1 MKALIIDDEKHVRDA
16 IRLLVD
22 WGRYGITSIH
32 EAKDGQEGIA
42 LIQEHQPELIFTDMM
57 MPNTDGAAVMEWSAK
72 HAPASKL
79 IVISGH
85 DDFRLVRNAVTFGSI
100 DYILKPIEPAQLN
113 EAILRATEELRK
125 EEQERSRSRSLAME
139 LNRLKPMYV
148 EQYFCSVLNE
158 PGTPAAMP
166 AELQRE
172 LGLDEPLRRLRAAL
186 VSLELSSPA
195 VREKFAASGPDLMF
209 FALTNIVNEVLSSRA
224 SGYAFRNWGKEQEL
238 VLVLWG
244 EGESAPGPIL
254 EAVNAALR
262 DTLRT
267 RFVFGLSEAA
277 SFPQGA
283 GGAYEQ
289 AKLAL
294 LRRNVLGPSSDYV
307 LYEEAAVK
315 RGAPLLSFHEY
326 EEQIRFAVQG
336 GSKDHI
342 QRALGAW
349 FEHIEKSGFIS
360 FEQLTLWQGHF
371 ELTKTLWEQRDGD
384 GGDGGD
390 AGNVAPAGEEL
401 TQQPLR
407 IPVTAE
413 GRFDYPAW
421 KEAVYQQ
428 VKVVSDRILSKD
440 KERGIIREIAKFL
453 EQRAHED
460 ITLQDVANHFYLSRE
475 YISRKFKQEM
485 NENVSDYIAGI
496 RMNRAKELLG
506 NRALKISQVAEQV
519 GFQDE
524 KYFSKVFKKWTGCTP
539 NDYRKGHY
547 GE

>member
-22 WGRYGITSIH
+22 WSKYGITSIH

-42 LIQEHQPELIFTDMM
+42 LIGEHKPELIFTDMM
-57 MPNTDGAAVMEWSAK
+57 MPNTDGAGVMEWAAK

-85 DDFRLVRNAVTFGSI
+85 DDYRLVRNAITFGSI

-113 EAILRATEELRK
+113 EAIAKATEELRK
-125 EEQERSRSRSLAME
+125 EEQERSRSRSIAME
-139 LNRLKPMYV
+139 LKRLKPMYV
-148 EQYFCSVLNE
+148 EQFFCSVLNE
-158 PGTPAAMP
+158 PSAHAAMS
-166 AELQRE
+166 EEIRRE
-172 LGLDEPLRRLRAAL
+172 LRLDEPLRRARVAL

-209 FALTNIVNEVLSSRA
+209 FALTNITNEVLASREA
-224 SGYAFRNWGKEQEL
+224 GYAFRYWGKEQEL

-244 EGESAPGPIL
+244 EGELAPDESL
-254 EAVNAALR
+254 KAVNAALR
-262 DTLRT
+262 DTLKT
-267 RFVFGLSEAA
+267 RFVFGLSEPLA
-277 SFPQGA
+277 FPVGA
-283 GGAYEQ
+283 GEAYEQ

-294 LRRNVLGPSSDYV
+294 LRRNVLGRAVDYV
-307 LYEEAAVK
+307 LYDEAAAK
-315 RGAPLLSFHEY
+315 RGNPLLSFHEF

-349 FEHIEKSGFIS
+349 FEHIEKSGFVS
-360 FEQLTLWQGHF
+360 FEQLTSWQGHF
-371 ELTKTLWEQRDGD
+371 ELTKTLWEQPGSGSEEAD
-384 GGDGGD
+384 GGTG
-390 AGNVAPAGEEL
+390 AEEAL
-401 TQQPLR
+401 PCNPLR

-421 KEAVYQQ
+421 KDAVYQQ
-428 VKVVSDRILSKD
+428 VKLVSDRILSKD
-440 KERGIIREIAKFL
+440 KERGVIREIAKFL
-453 EQRAHED
+453 EQRASED

-506 NRALKISQVAEQV
+506 NRSLKISQVAEQV

>member
-22 WGRYGITSIH
+22 WGKYGITSIH

-42 LIQEHQPELIFTDMM
+42 LIGEHQPELIFTDMM
-57 MPNTDGAAVMEWSAK
+57 MPNTDGAGVMEWVAK

-85 DDFRLVRNAVTFGSI
+85 DDYRLVRNAITFGSI

-113 EAILRATEELRK
+113 DAIAKATEEWRK

-148 EQYFCSVLNE
+148 EQFFCSVLND
-158 PGTPAAMP
+158 PAAHVAMSE
-166 AELQRE
+166 AIQRE
-172 LGLDEPLRRLRAAL
+172 LQLDAPLRRVRIAT

-209 FALTNIVNEVLSSRA
+209 FALTNITNEVLASRGA
-224 SGYAFRNWGKEQEL
+224 GYAFRYWGKEQEL

-244 EGESAPGPIL
+244 EGELAPADSL
-254 EAVNAALR
+254 TAVNAALKE
-262 DTLRT
+262 TLKT
-267 RFVFGLSEAA
+267 RFIFGLSEPADFPGAA
-277 SFPQGA
+277 GA
-283 GGAYEQ
+283 AYEQ

-294 LRRNVLGPSSDYV
+294 LRRNVLGSSGDYV
-307 LYEEAAVK
+307 VHDEASAK
-315 RGAPLLSFHEY
+315 RGNPLLSFHEF

-342 QRALGAW
+342 QRALSAW
-349 FEHIEKSGFIS
+349 FEHIEKSGFAS

-371 ELTKTLWEQRDGD
+371 ELTKTLWEQRDGE
-384 GGDGGD
+384 
-390 AGNVAPAGEEL
+390 VEETAGESGVEEGL
-401 TQQPLR
+401 PRNPFR
-407 IPVTAE
+407 IPVTME

-421 KEAVYQQ
+421 KDAVYQQ

-440 KERGIIREIAKFL
+440 KERGVIREIAKFL
-453 EQRAHED
+453 EQRASED

-506 NRALKISQVAEQV
+506 NRSLKISQVAEQV

-539 NDYRKGHY
+539 NDYRKEHY
-547 GE
+547 GEG